1 MQCGIQA
8 LNASSVSVIQLP
20 SFLYTL
26 SHLAQEYFYKL
37 AESNIHSEGCLEVVQ
52 NLFRQNLSVI
62 LGFGI
67 GLLVFQL
74 FNIMLAGGIP
84 RTKCV
89 YSKVLLILHRA
100 SSGYPER
107 EGSYETY
114 EAERE
119 KFGTASEVL
128 MSSQSLSTLTF

>member
-1 MQCGIQA
+1 MPCCGNVDRLLHCLLQEENEVVNVQCGIQA

-84 RTKCV
+84 RTK
-89 YSKVLLILHRA
+89 
-100 SSGYPER
+100 
-107 EGSYETY
+107 
-114 EAERE
+114 
-119 KFGTASEVL
+119 
-128 MSSQSLSTLTF
+128 